1 MGMHFGTEPKIADI
15 AASLLAA
22 WESGDRV
29 RLERA
34 VQEASSDL
42 SAGAHGSLHMSELR
56 ELLLGV
62 VQGLHGLLST
72 AQPADFRRGRQ
83 WEVCHDLLRHA
94 RGNAVAADRSGPQI
108 HSGMTA

>member
-1 MGMHFGTEPKIADI
+1 MHFGTEPKIADV

-42 SAGAHGSLHMSELR
+42 SAGVHGSLHMSELR
-56 ELLLGV
+56 ELLLGTGHRELV
-62 VQGLHGLLST
+62 EASPFDHYWGCGADGSGQNRLGRLLMKIREEFRST
-72 AQPADFRRGRQ
+72 TGAGSP
-83 WEVCHDLLRHA
+83 HD
-94 RGNAVAADRSGPQI
+94 
-108 HSGMTA
+108 